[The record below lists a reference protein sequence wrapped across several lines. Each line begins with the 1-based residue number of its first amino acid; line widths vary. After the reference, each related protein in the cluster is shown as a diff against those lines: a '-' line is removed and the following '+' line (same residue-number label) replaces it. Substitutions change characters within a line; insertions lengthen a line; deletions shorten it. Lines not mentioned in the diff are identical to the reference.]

1 MIADS
6 AVTMISVGIV
16 KDEGGVR
23 GKRQEYM

>member
-6 AVTMISVGIV
+6 AVTTISVSIV

-23 GKRQEYM
+23 GKRQECM